1 MGRMGAALSSSQL
14 CCKSMIAHL
23 VVSAFLLACLEKKDW
38 AWGLFL
44 NMAAKFHEAT
54 YRWVSQYI
62 APGME
67 KTYWGCA

>member
-54 YRWVSQYI
+54 YR
-62 APGME
+62 
-67 KTYWGCA
+67 